1 MGVPTL
7 KNTEPRD
14 WLLARAG
21 GGIVRCLRLGLPFRP
36 ATGLIGAGAF
46 IHRFGSSLNEH
57 LLCIPF
63 GYPPHPARG
72 WPFLQPGTDGSVRRG

>member
-1 MGVPTL
+1 MDVPTV

-21 GGIVRCLRLGLPFRP
+21 DGIVRCLRLCVPFRP
-36 ATGLIGAGAF
+36 TTCLIGAGAF
-46 IHRFGSSLNEH
+46 IHRFGANLNEH

-63 GYPPHPARG
+63 GYMPICSGGLPAVDEGRD
-72 WPFLQPGTDGSVRRG
+72 WPV